1 MKRLLFIGLTLSLTG
16 CGLTEKPIPDDPNY
30 APVLP
35 EMQTTPVITS
45 GSLYE
50 AGYSQNLYSDNT
62 AHRVGDIITVELTES
77 TTAKKKAKTE
87 IDKDSSV
94 GLSTPVLM
102 GSPMTINGNPLSAT
116 VNMGNAFAGESDA
129 DQSNSLTGSISVHV
143 VQVMANGNLMVRGE
157 KWITLNNGDEFIR
170 LSGMIRSED
179 ISPENSISST
189 RVANARIQ
197 YSGTGAFAD
206 AQSQGWFSRFFNN
219 PLWPF

>member
-1 MKRLLFIGLTLSLTG
+1 MKRLLFIGLSLVITG
-16 CGLTEKPIPDDPNY
+16 CGVTQKPIQDDPDY

-35 EMQTTPVITS
+35 EMPKTPVITS
-45 GSLYE
+45 GSLFE
-50 AGYSQNLYSDNT
+50 SGYSQNLYSDIK

-87 IDKDSSV
+87 LDKSSGV
-94 GLSTPVLM
+94 ELATPIFM
-102 GSPMTINGNPLSAT
+102 GNPITHHGQSLNASI
-116 VNMGNAFAGESDA
+116 NMANAFAGESDA
-129 DQSNSLTGSISVHV
+129 DQSNSLTGAISVHV

-170 LSGMIRSED
+170 LSGVVRPDD

-206 AQSQGWFSRFFNN
+206 TQSQGWFSRFFNN

>member
-1 MKRLLFIGLTLSLTG
+1 MKRLMFIGISLLLTG
-16 CGLTEKPIPDDPNY
+16 CGTTQKPIQDDPDY

-35 EMQTTPVITS
+35 EMPKTPVIRS

-50 AGYSQNLYSDNT
+50 TEYSKNLYSDKK
-62 AHRVGDIITVELTES
+62 AHRVGDIITVELAES
-77 TTAKKKAKTE
+77 TSAKKKAKTE
-87 IDKDSSV
+87 IDKDSGV
-94 GLSTPVLM
+94 ELSAPILM
-102 GSPMTINGNPLSAT
+102 GSPLSVNGNSVSASI
-116 VNMGNAFAGESDA
+116 NMANAFAGEADA

-143 VQVMANGNLMVRGE
+143 VQVMANGNLLVRGE

-170 LSGMIRSED
+170 LSGVVRPED

-197 YSGTGAFAD
+197 YAGTGAFAD
-206 AQSQGWFSRFFNN
+206 SQNQGWFSRFFNN